1 MADLDD
7 EGVRRLLEQR
17 NHAVISTLNEDG
29 SIHGTVVWVDLVD
42 GRVAVNSAV
51 GRTWPTNL
59 QRNPT
64 ITVVVYDEANPYE
77 YVEVRGQAVQRLQG
91 AEEHIDRLAKKYVG
105 ADRYPYRQPGEQ
117 RVSFLVEPTRVR
129 HQKQ

>member
-29 SIHGTVVWVDLVD
+29 SIHGTVVWVDLVE
-42 GRVAVNSAV
+42 GRVAVNSAL

-64 ITVVVYDEANPYE
+64 ITVVVYDEGNPYE
-77 YVEVRGQAVQRLQG
+77 YVEVRGHAVQRLEG
-91 AEEHIDRLAKKYVG
+91 AEEHIDRLAKKYLG

-117 RVSFLVEPTRVR
+117 RVSFLVEPARVR